1 MKNLACPLCGRPADN
16 LVDGRCRD
24 CFLKTFTL
32 ARIPHVVRTIICPLC
47 GAVKKGAQWEGNT
60 AELEDVIQDGI
71 KKALKLEP
79 YSGDV
84 HISIDLTSSDQSIY
98 HAGIRVDAS
107 VKGIRTNSA
116 LKTEVRVSRETCDSC
131 SRISGGYYEAV
142 VQVRAEGRFPDE
154 EEQVQLVEMIEEMI
168 ERQYRK
174 GYRLAFIT
182 KVDELP
188 EGTDVYIGSN
198 SSARQACK
206 LAAERFGCS
215 YSESPSLVGK
225 KDGKD
230 IYRIT
235 YSLRLPRFVPGDI
248 INTRGDFVLIRHS
261 GKRTSG
267 LLLGSGLE
275 FSENTNRLKDA
286 VKIANVEDAVDAVL
300 VSVED
305 DIVQVMHPT
314 TFRPV
319 TLKKPAHLSG
329 RGGEDI
335 RIVIIGDEIFILPP
349 NQENE

>member
-1 MKNLACPLCGRPADN
+1 MKNLTCPVCGRPTEN

-32 ARIPHVVRTIICPLC
+32 ARIPHLVRIIICPSC
-47 GAVKKGAQWEGNT
+47 GAVKKGGRWELNT
-60 AELEDVIQDGI
+60 AELEDVIQEGI
-71 KKALKLEP
+71 KAALKLDP
-79 YSGDV
+79 DSGDV
-84 HISIDLTSSDQSIY
+84 NISIDLTSSDPSIY
-98 HAGIRVDAS
+98 HAGIVVGAI
-107 VKGIRTNSA
+107 VKGFRTNIA
-116 LKTEVRVSRETCDSC
+116 LRTEIRISRETCGTC

-142 VQVRAEGRFPDE
+142 IQIRAEGRFPDGG
-154 EEQVQLVEMIEEMI
+154 EQLQLVELIEEVI
-168 ERQYRK
+168 DRQYRK

-182 KVDELP
+182 KVEELP

-198 SSARQACK
+198 SSARQVCK

-215 YSESPSLVGK
+215 YSESPSLAGK

-248 INTRGDFVLIRHS
+248 INTGGDAVLIRHS
-261 GKRTSG
+261 GKRTTG

-275 FSENTNRLKDA
+275 FSENTDRLKNA
-286 VKIANVEDAVDAVL
+286 VKIADVEDAVSAVL

-314 TFRPV
+314 TFRPL

-329 RGGEDI
+329 RGGDDI
-335 RIVIIGDEIFILPP
+335 RIVVIGDEIFILPP
-349 NQENE
+349 DQENK

>member
-248 INTRGDFVLIRHS
+248 INTGGDAVLIRHS

-267 LLLGSGLE
+267 LLLGSGQE
-275 FSENTNRLKDA
+275 FSENTNKLKDA
-286 VKIANVEDAVDAVL
+286 LKIADMEDAVDTVL
-300 VSVED
+300 ISVED

-329 RGGEDI
+329 RGGENI
-335 RIVIIGDEIFILPP
+335 RIVIIGNEVFILPP
-349 NQENE
+349 YQENK

>member
-1 MKNLACPLCGRPADN
+1 MKYLACPICGRPAGN
-16 LVDGRCRD
+16 LIDGKCRD

-32 ARIPHVVRTIICPLC
+32 ARIPHIVRTIICPLC
-47 GAVKKGAQWEGNT
+47 GAVKKGSRWEGNT
-60 AELEDVIQDGI
+60 AGLEDVIHVGI
-71 KKALKLEP
+71 KEALNIGP
-79 YSGDV
+79 DAGDV
-84 HISIDLTSSDQSIY
+84 QVSIDLTSSDPSIY
-98 HAGIRVDAS
+98 YASIGVDAT
-107 VKGIRTNSA
+107 VKEIRTNTT
-116 LKTEVRVSRETCDSC
+116 LQTEVRVSRETCDTC

-142 VQVRAEGRFPDE
+142 VQIRAKGRFPDE
-154 EEQVQLVEMIEEMI
+154 EEQVQLVELIEEMI

-248 INTRGDFVLIRHS
+248 INTGGDAVLIRHS
-261 GKRTSG
+261 GKRTTG
-267 LLLGSGLE
+267 LLLRSGLE

-286 VKIANVEDAVDAVL
+286 VKVADMEDAVDAVL

-314 TFRPV
+314 TFRS
-319 TLKKPAHLSG
+319 TLLKKPAHLSG

-335 RIVIIGDEIFILPP
+335 RIVIVGDEIFILPP
-349 NQENE
+349 YQENE

>member
-1 MKNLACPLCGRPADN
+1 MKDLACPICGRQADS

-24 CFLKTFTL
+24 CFLKTLTL
-32 ARIPHVVRTIICPLC
+32 AWIPDIVRSIICPLC
-47 GAVKKGAQWEGNT
+47 GAVKKGGIWEGNT
-60 AELEDVIQDGI
+60 AEIEDVIQEGI
-71 KKALKLEP
+71 KEALKLCPDSE
-79 YSGDV
+79 DIKV
-84 HISIDLTSSDQSIY
+84 LIDLTSSDPSIY
-98 HAGIRVDAS
+98 RAGINVNAS
-107 VKGIRTNSA
+107 VKGIRTNAA
-116 LKTEVRVSRETCDSC
+116 LSTEVRISRETCDTC

-142 VQVRAEGRFPDE
+142 IQVRADGRFPDE
-154 EEQVQLVEMIEEMI
+154 EEQEQLVELIKEVI

-182 KVDELP
+182 KVVELP

-215 YSESPSLVGK
+215 YSESPSLFGK

-235 YSLRLPRFVPGDI
+235 YSLRLPMFVPGDI
-248 INTRGDFVLIRHS
+248 INTDVGAVLIRHS

-275 FSENTNRLKDA
+275 FSENTNRLKNA
-286 VKIANVEDAVDAVL
+286 VKTADVEDAMDAVL

-314 TFRPV
+314 TFKSV

-335 RIVIIGDEIFILPP
+335 RIVFVGDEVFILPP

>member
-1 MKNLACPLCGRPADN
+1 MKDLACPICGRPADN

-32 ARIPHVVRTIICPLC
+32 ARIPHIVRTIICPLC
-47 GAVKKGAQWEGNT
+47 GAVKKGRRWEGNT
-60 AELEDVIQDGI
+60 AELEDVIQEGI
-71 KKALKLEP
+71 KEALKLDP
-79 YSGDV
+79 DSGDV
-84 HISIDLTSSDQSIY
+84 NVSIDLTSSDPSIY

-107 VKGIRTNSA
+107 VKGIRTNAA
-116 LKTEVRVSRETCDSC
+116 LKTEVRVSSETCDTC

-142 VQVRAEGRFPDE
+142 VQVRAEGRFPDK
-154 EEQVQLVEMIEEMI
+154 EEQVQLVELIEEVI

-206 LAAERFGCS
+206 LAAERFGCN
-215 YSESPSLVGK
+215 YSESPSLIGK

-248 INTRGDFVLIRHS
+248 INTGGDGVLIRHS
-261 GKRTSG
+261 GKRTTG

-275 FSENTNRLKDA
+275 FSENTNRLKNA
-286 VKIANVEDAVDAVL
+286 AKIADVEDAVDAVL

-329 RGGEDI
+329 RGGKDI
-335 RIVIIGDEIFILPP
+335 RIVVIGDEIFILPP
-349 NQENE
+349 NQEKE

>member
-1 MKNLACPLCGRPADN
+1 MKFLACPICGHPADN
-16 LVDGRCRD
+16 LIDGKCRD

-32 ARIPHVVRTIICPLC
+32 ARIPHIVRTIICPLC
-47 GAVKKGAQWEGNT
+47 GAVKKGSRWEGNT
-60 AELEDVIQDGI
+60 AELEDVIHLRI
-71 KKALKLEP
+71 KEALNIGP
-79 YSGDV
+79 DAGDV
-84 HISIDLTSSDQSIY
+84 QVSIDLTSNDPSIY
-98 HAGIRVDAS
+98 YASIGVDAS
-107 VKGIRTNSA
+107 VKGIRINTT
-116 LKTEVRVSRETCDSC
+116 LQTEVRVSRETCDTC

-154 EEQVQLVEMIEEMI
+154 EEQVQLVELIEEMI

-206 LAAERFGCS
+206 LAAERFGCI
-215 YSESPSLVGK
+215 YSESPTLVGK

-248 INTRGDFVLIRHS
+248 INTKGDAVLIRHS

-267 LLLGSGLE
+267 LLLGSGRE

-286 VKIANVEDAVDAVL
+286 VKIADMEDAVDAVL
-300 VSVED
+300 VSVEN

-319 TLKKPAHLSG
+319 TLKKPAHLSC

-335 RIVIIGDEIFILPP
+335 RIVILGDEIFILPP
-349 NQENE
+349 YKENE

>member
-1 MKNLACPLCGRPADN
+1 MKNLACPICGRPADN
-16 LVDGRCRD
+16 LINGRCKD

-32 ARIPHVVRTIICPLC
+32 ARIPHIVRTIICPLC
-47 GAVKKGAQWEGNT
+47 ASVKKGGHWEGNT
-60 AELEDVIQDGI
+60 AELEDVIQEGI
-71 KKALKLEP
+71 KEALKLN
-79 YSGDV
+79 SDAGDAHV
-84 HISIDLTSSDQSIY
+84 SIDLTNSDPSIY
-98 HAGIRVDAS
+98 HAGIRIDAS
-107 VKGIRTNSA
+107 VKEIRTNAA
-116 LKTEVRVSRETCDSC
+116 LKTEVRVSRETCDTC
-131 SRISGGYYEAV
+131 SRIAGGYYEAM

-154 EEQVQLVEMIEEMI
+154 EEQLQLVELIEEVI

-248 INTRGDFVLIRHS
+248 INAGGDTVLIRHS

-286 VKIANVEDAVDAVL
+286 VKIADMGDAVDTVL
-300 VSVED
+300 ISVED

-314 TFRPV
+314 TFKPV

-335 RIVIIGDEIFILPP
+335 RIVIISDEVFILPP
-349 NQENE
+349 YQENE

>member
-1 MKNLACPLCGRPADN
+1 MKNLACPICGHPANN
-16 LVDGRCRD
+16 LIDGRCKD

-32 ARIPHVVRTIICPLC
+32 ARIPHIVRTIICPLC
-47 GAVKKGAQWEGNT
+47 SAVKKGGHWEGNT
-60 AELEDVIQDGI
+60 AELEDVIQEGI
-71 KKALKLEP
+71 KEALKFEP
-79 YSGDV
+79 NAVDV
-84 HISIDLTSSDQSIY
+84 HVSIDLTNSDPSIY

-107 VKGIRTNSA
+107 VKGNRTNAA
-116 LKTEVRVSRETCDSC
+116 LKTEVRVSRETCDTC
-131 SRISGGYYEAV
+131 SRIAGGYYEAV

-154 EEQVQLVEMIEEMI
+154 EEQMQLVELIEEVI

-198 SSARQACK
+198 SSARQTCK

-215 YSESPSLVGK
+215 YSESPTLVGK

-248 INTRGDFVLIRHS
+248 INTGGDAVLIRHS

-286 VKIANVEDAVDAVL
+286 VKIADMEDAVDTVL
-300 VSVED
+300 ISVED

-335 RIVIIGDEIFILPP
+335 RIVIIGDEVLILPP
-349 NQENE
+349 YQENE

>member
-1 MKNLACPLCGRPADN
+1 MKKLACPVCGHPADN
-16 LVDGRCRD
+16 LIDGRCRD

-32 ARIPHVVRTIICPLC
+32 ARIPNIVRTIICPLC
-47 GAVKKGAQWEGNT
+47 GAVKKGAHWEVNT
-60 AELEDVIQDGI
+60 AELEDVIHVGI
-71 KKALKLEP
+71 KEALKP
-79 YSGDV
+79 DSGARDV
-84 HISIDLTSSDQSIY
+84 QVSIDLTNSDPSIY
-98 HAGIRVDAS
+98 HASIRVDAS
-107 VKGIRTNSA
+107 VKGIRTNAA
-116 LKTEVRVSRETCDSC
+116 LRTEVRVSRDTCDTC
-131 SRISGGYYEAV
+131 SRISGGYYEAI

-154 EEQVQLVEMIEEMI
+154 KEQVQLVELIEEVI

-206 LAAERFGCS
+206 LAAERKGCS
-215 YSESPSLVGK
+215 YSESPTLVGK

-261 GKRTSG
+261 GKRTTG
-267 LLLGSGLE
+267 LLLKSGLE
-275 FSENTNRLKDA
+275 FSENTNKLKDA
-286 VKIANVEDAVDAVL
+286 VKIADMEDAVDAVL

-305 DIVQVMHPT
+305 DIAQVMHPT

-319 TLKKPAHLSG
+319 ILKKPAHLSG

-335 RIVIIGDEIFILPP
+335 RIVIAGDEIFILPP
-349 NQENE
+349 QKENE